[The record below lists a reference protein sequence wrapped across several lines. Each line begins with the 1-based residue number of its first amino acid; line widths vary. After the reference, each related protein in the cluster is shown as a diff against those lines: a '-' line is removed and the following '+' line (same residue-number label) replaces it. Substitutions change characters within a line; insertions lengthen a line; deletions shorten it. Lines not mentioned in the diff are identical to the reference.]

1 MGRSTSGNRMRSSV
15 RWRSSRSHITKT
27 RSAHSRSSRSTA
39 RVANRATPAERTS
52 YRSSSRYR
60 SSAVRLRST
69 LAVQTKRTRSLASVI
84 LLTAILEEAARPPAS
99 GTIAAAAAMNTERLL
114 RDIERRLSG
123 LGART
128 RAEVMD
134 AVREEI
140 ARERRRQAPPSS
152 VEVERERRAEAEA
165 LREVLE
171 AINRQ
176 ASLSETVDEV
186 LKQLSRIVRFDSCSV
201 ALRDPDGQFRI
212 IAGRGF
218 PDPARIIGTTFRDTL
233 SDELSASIV
242 PVSLADV
249 REDPR
254 FVPVEGS
261 EPIRSWAGIPLVVEG
276 DTIGLLCL
284 DRHRVEPFEEEDIHR
299 AKAVAFSAAA
309 AIRKA
314 HLHEKVRRFA
324 TLMER
329 VVQVDHAVFAGRNA
343 EHVSRLILDGALKV
357 GTYEGGLLVLDR
369 GGSIVVAAASSA
381 LGIGV
386 GSVAAK
392 ALAARAT
399 RRVPADQVKAVCRGG
414 SFTLPEVPLYLVPVA
429 TPEVYLGTLVLQDA
443 GGETPDDRVMDA
455 YASRAAVAWFHSLR
469 PGLPA

>member
-1 MGRSTSGNRMRSSV
+1 
-15 RWRSSRSHITKT
+15 
-27 RSAHSRSSRSTA
+27 
-39 RVANRATPAERTS
+39 
-52 YRSSSRYR
+52 
-60 SSAVRLRST
+60 
-69 LAVQTKRTRSLASVI
+69 
-84 LLTAILEEAARPPAS
+84 
-99 GTIAAAAAMNTERLL
+99 MNTERLL

-123 LGART
+123 LAAPT
-128 RAEVMD
+128 RAEVLD

-140 ARERRRQAPPSS
+140 GRERRRMVPHSS

-176 ASLSETVDEV
+176 ARLSETVDEV
-186 LKQLSRIVRFDSCSV
+186 LKQLARVVRFDSCSV
-201 ALRDPDGQFRI
+201 ALRDTDGQFRI

-218 PDPARIIGTTFRDTL
+218 PEPARVIGATFRDTL
-233 SDELSASIV
+233 SDELSASNV
-242 PVSLADV
+242 PVAVADV
-249 REDPR
+249 RDDPR
-254 FVPVEGS
+254 FIPLEGS

-284 DRHRVEPFEEEDIHR
+284 DRHRVEPFEEEDMHR

-314 HLHEKVRRFA
+314 HLLEKVRRYA

-343 EHVSRLILDGALKV
+343 EHVSRLILEGALKV
-357 GTYEGGLLVLDR
+357 GTYEGGLLVLER
-369 GGSIVVAAASSA
+369 AGSVVVAAATPA
-381 LGIGV
+381 LGVGV
-386 GSVAAK
+386 GSTAAR
-392 ALAARAT
+392 ALAARAS
-399 RRVPADQVKAVCRGG
+399 RRVPADQVKGACRGG
-414 SFTLPEVPLYLVPVA
+414 SFTLPDVPLYLVPVS

-443 GGETPDDRVMDA
+443 SGETPDDRVMDA
-455 YASRAAVAWFHSLR
+455 YASRAAVAWFHALR